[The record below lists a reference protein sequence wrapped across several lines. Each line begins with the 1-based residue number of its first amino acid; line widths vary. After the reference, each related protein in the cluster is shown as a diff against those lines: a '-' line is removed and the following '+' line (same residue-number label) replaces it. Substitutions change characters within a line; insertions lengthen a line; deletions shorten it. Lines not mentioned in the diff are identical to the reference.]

1 MRATTTK
8 TQIVTWSVLHFA
20 ALVGVVMVIIHVTY

>member
-1 MRATTTK
+1 MKPNRTK

-20 ALVGVVMVIIHVTY
+20 ALVGVVMTIIHVTY